1 MIVVG
6 VSNRKIR
13 TKKRGKPVNKG
24 GERAKSYNFLYYYDE
39 ISGKIHARRIN
50 KIQAI
55 WYKLHKK
62 KTFRFTCSTCNR
74 SFKAINQKKSNIRC
88 PYCD

>member
-13 TKKRGKPVNKG
+13 TQKRGKPVNKG
-24 GERAKSYNFLYYYDE
+24 GERAKRYDFLYYYDE

-50 KIQAI
+50 KLQALVEI
-55 WYKLHKK
+55 
-62 KTFRFTCSTCNR
+62 T
-74 SFKAINQKKSNIRC
+74 QKK
-88 PYCD
+88 DV